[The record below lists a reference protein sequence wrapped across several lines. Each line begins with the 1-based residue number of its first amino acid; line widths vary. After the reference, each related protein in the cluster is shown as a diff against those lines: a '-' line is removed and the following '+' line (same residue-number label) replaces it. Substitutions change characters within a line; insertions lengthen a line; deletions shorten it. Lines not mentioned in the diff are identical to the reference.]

1 MLNDC
6 KEINRFYRSSKWAL
20 ARAEKIAEAHGL
32 CEICGAIG
40 EEVHHIIHLT
50 PENISDPEITL
61 GKKNLILLCKDCH
74 NKEHQRFN
82 KAEKQFDSDGNLL
95 PYK

>member
-20 ARAEKIAEAHGL
+20 ARAKKIAEAHGL

-74 NKEHQRFN
+74 NEEHNRFKKKEPS
-82 KAEKQFDSDGNLL
+82 FDSNGNLK
-95 PYK
+95 PY

>member
-1 MLNDC
+1 MLNSC
-6 KEINRFYRSSKWAL
+6 KEINRFYRSEAWAL

-32 CEICGAIG
+32 CEKCGAVG

-50 PENISDPEITL
+50 PENISNPEITL

-74 NKEHQRFN
+74 NKEHGRFK
-82 KAEKQFDSDGNLL
+82 KAKQQFDSDGNIV
-95 PYK
+95 PY

>member
-20 ARAEKIAEAHGL
+20 ARATKIAEAHGL

-50 PENISDPEITL
+50 PENISNPEITL

-82 KAEKQFDSDGNLL
+82 KTQKQFDSEGNLL